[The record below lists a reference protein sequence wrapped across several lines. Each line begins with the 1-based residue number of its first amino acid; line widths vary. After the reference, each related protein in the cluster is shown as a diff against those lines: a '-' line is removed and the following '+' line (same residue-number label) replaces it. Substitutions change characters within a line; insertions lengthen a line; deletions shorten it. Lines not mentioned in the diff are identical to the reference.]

1 MGFSSADIIWYEPLS
16 QKYSR
21 VNKNVSLANIP
32 NLYHF

>member
-16 QKYSR
+16 QKYTR
-21 VNKNVSLANIP
+21 VNKNVSFVKDP